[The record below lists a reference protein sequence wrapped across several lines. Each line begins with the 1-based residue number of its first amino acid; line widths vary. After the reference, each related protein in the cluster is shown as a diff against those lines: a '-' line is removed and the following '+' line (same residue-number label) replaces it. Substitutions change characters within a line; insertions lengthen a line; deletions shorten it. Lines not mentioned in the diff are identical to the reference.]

1 MKQIFLLLSLFLL
14 LSCAT
19 NVEQQF
25 EQSVTSAKKTLK
37 TAVQDNIENEKKI
50 NTLPDYI
57 KSALQTYDVFKS
69 ESGVYDIQAQ
79 DVPIED
85 FTRNLSKATQLNFSL
100 NPNLKDKNI
109 LISLNLHQVSLM
121 EIAEALRQN
130 YAVEIEKKKSI
141 YYFSAP
147 KRKLRFYKLNYL
159 NLTRTGKGQMNVD
172 SSQALSNYSRAD
184 NNGFGGG
191 FGNGRFGGSQFGLGY
206 NKGYASQA
214 YGQIPNNYLYPSVL
228 NGGINASASQL
239 NSAFTTDNVQFW
251 KNIKNSILSI
261 IDESKGDQKN
271 ATSENKYVTMNPFT
285 GVISVKAFPYQ
296 LEEVSRYLAMI
307 QENVQRQ
314 VIIQAKIIEVTLEN
328 GLDTALTLD
337 SAGFKFDSATNTF
350 RYNTSIKKPDFAMIL
365 QLLSSYGKVSVLSD
379 PVVSTLN
386 NQKAVIKVG
395 VDRFFSTGLSNAI
408 VPTNATASSIV
419 SNYDLEP
426 FFSGISLDVTPQ
438 ISDDGHVLM
447 NIHPLINRVTQR
459 DIKFTNTN
467 TDAEISSVSIPTAES
482 VAREADTMVR
492 VRDGEIIL
500 IGGLMQNITS
510 NQRGGLPGLGFDAA
524 YDRKETGTKTDLIIL
539 LKPIIVKKGSWN
551 DAINVF
557 SDNLEANNPTG
568 GLK

>member
-1 MKQIFLLLSLFLL
+1 
-14 LSCAT
+14 
-19 NVEQQF
+19 
-25 EQSVTSAKKTLK
+25 
-37 TAVQDNIENEKKI
+37 
-50 NTLPDYI
+50 
-57 KSALQTYDVFKS
+57 
-69 ESGVYDIQAQ
+69 
-79 DVPIED
+79 
-85 FTRNLSKATQLNFSL
+85 
-100 NPNLKDKNI
+100 
-109 LISLNLHQVSLM
+109 
-121 EIAEALRQN
+121 
-130 YAVEIEKKKSI
+130 
-141 YYFSAP
+141 
-147 KRKLRFYKLNYL
+147 
-159 NLTRTGKGQMNVD
+159 
-172 SSQALSNYSRAD
+172 
-184 NNGFGGG
+184 
-191 FGNGRFGGSQFGLGY
+191 
-206 NKGYASQA
+206 
-214 YGQIPNNYLYPSVL
+214 
-228 NGGINASASQL
+228 
-239 NSAFTTDNVQFW
+239 
-251 KNIKNSILSI
+251 
-261 IDESKGDQKN
+261 
-271 ATSENKYVTMNPFT
+271 
-285 GVISVKAFPYQ
+285 
-296 LEEVSRYLAMI
+296 
-307 QENVQRQ
+307 
-314 VIIQAKIIEVTLEN
+314 
-328 GLDTALTLD
+328 
-337 SAGFKFDSATNTF
+337 
-350 RYNTSIKKPDFAMIL
+350 MIL